1 MPGASG
7 AAMRCGNS
15 TQRWRPYRPDN
26 QNAARATRASRQDA
40 WGITLIEGLLRAL
53 AAVEKVVSSIA
64 AFFMFAIMIIVF
76 SDVVMRYGFNKPFS
90 WAYDL
95 ISLYLMAGVFF
106 LILSEAYASH
116 AHVSVDILQQKFPPA
131 MIRVTEIVT
140 CLVGM
145 VVFSLIAWLGFL
157 LTVESF
163 QATDV
168 MAGGIPW
175 PMWPSIG
182 LVPFGAGLITL
193 RLVLHLVA
201 HVISL
206 ASGRSVI
213 ALPASHAAGETFE

>member
-1 MPGASG
+1 VL
-7 AAMRCGNS
+7 
-15 TQRWRPYRPDN
+15 D
-26 QNAARATRASRQDA
+26 
-40 WGITLIEGLLRAL
+40 GILKAL
-53 AAVEKVVSSIA
+53 GAVEKVVSSIA
-64 AFFMFAIMIIVF
+64 AVFMFLIMIIVF

-131 MIRVTEIVT
+131 MIRLTEIVT
-140 CLVGM
+140 CLVGIS
-145 VVFSLIAWLGFL
+145 VFSLIAWLGFL
-157 LTVESF
+157 RAIDSYY
-163 QATDV
+163 ASDV

-193 RLVLHLVA
+193 RLVLHLIA
-201 HVISL
+201 HVLSL
-206 ASGRSVI
+206 ATGRSLI
-213 ALPASHAAGETFE
+213 ALPASHAAEETFE

>member
-1 MPGASG
+1 ML
-7 AAMRCGNS
+7 
-15 TQRWRPYRPDN
+15 D
-26 QNAARATRASRQDA
+26 
-40 WGITLIEGLLRAL
+40 GILKAL
-53 AAVEKVVSSIA
+53 GAVEKVVSTIA
-64 AFFMFAIMIIVF
+64 AVFMFLIMIIVF

-140 CLVGM
+140 CLVGIT
-145 VVFSLIAWLGFL
+145 VFSLIAWLGFL
-157 LTVESF
+157 RAVDSF
-163 QATDV
+163 QSSDV
-168 MAGGIPW
+168 MAGGIAW

-193 RLVLHLVA
+193 RLVLHLIA
-201 HVISL
+201 HVLSL
-206 ASGRSVI
+206 ATGRDLI
-213 ALPASHAAGETFE
+213 ALPASHATGETFE

>member
-1 MPGASG
+1 VLG
-7 AAMRCGNS
+7 
-15 TQRWRPYRPDN
+15 
-26 QNAARATRASRQDA
+26 
-40 WGITLIEGLLRAL
+40 GLLRAL
-53 AAVEKVVSSIA
+53 AAVEKVVSTIA
-64 AFFMFAIMIIVF
+64 AIFMFAIMIIVF

-131 MIRVTEIVT
+131 MIRLTEIVT
-140 CLVGM
+140 CLVGIS
-145 VVFSLIAWLGFL
+145 VFSLIAWLGF
-157 LTVESF
+157 VRAIESF
-163 QATDV
+163 RASDV

-193 RLVLHLVA
+193 RLLLHLVA
-201 HVISL
+201 HVLSL
-206 ASGRSVI
+206 ATGRAVI
-213 ALPASHAAGETFE
+213 ALPSHAAGETFE

>member
-1 MPGASG
+1 VL
-7 AAMRCGNS
+7 
-15 TQRWRPYRPDN
+15 D
-26 QNAARATRASRQDA
+26 
-40 WGITLIEGLLRAL
+40 GLLRAL
-53 AAVEKVVSSIA
+53 TAIEKVVSSIA

-76 SDVVMRYGFNKPFS
+76 SDVVMRYVFNRPFS

-116 AHVSVDILQQKFPPA
+116 AHVSVDILQQRFSPA

-140 CLVGM
+140 CLVGIT
-145 VVFSLIAWLGFL
+145 VFSLIAWLGWL
-157 LTVESF
+157 RAVDSF
-163 QATDV
+163 QSNDV

-193 RLVLHLVA
+193 RLALHLIA
-201 HVISL
+201 HILSL
-206 ASGRSVI
+206 ATGRDVI
-213 ALPASHAAGETFE
+213 ALPASHATGETFE

>member
-1 MPGASG
+1 VL
-7 AAMRCGNS
+7 
-15 TQRWRPYRPDN
+15 D
-26 QNAARATRASRQDA
+26 
-40 WGITLIEGLLRAL
+40 GLLRGL
-53 AAVEKVVSSIA
+53 AVVEKAVSTIA
-64 AFFMFAIMIIVF
+64 AIFMFAIMMIVF
-76 SDVVMRYGFNKPFS
+76 GDVVMRYAFNRPFS

-106 LILSEAYASH
+106 LVLSEAYASH

-140 CLVGM
+140 CLVGIA
-145 VVFSLIAWLGFL
+145 VFSLIAYLGFQRAI
-157 LTVESF
+157 ESF
-163 QATDV
+163 RASDV
-168 MAGGIPW
+168 MAGAIPW

-193 RLVLHLVA
+193 RLALHLVA

-206 ASGRSVI
+206 ATGRAVI